1 MGMAKM
7 ADAPVLLVGDI
18 DRGGVFAQLYGTV
31 MLLDD
36 EEKSRIKGTI
46 INKFRGDVEILR
58 PGLDMIENLTNV
70 PVVGVVPYGHFMIDD
85 EDSLSE
91 RFENKTVNVI
101 DIAVVRFPRISNF
114 TDFNVFECIDGVSV
128 RYVNN
133 VSEIGNPDMIILPG
147 SKNTVADLLWMRENG
162 IETAVKKSKCP
173 IFGICGGYQ
182 MLGEKIT
189 DTDGVENGGS
199 VRGMGLLPMETE
211 FKTEKTRTIVN
222 GVFENM
228 TGTLKSLNA
237 VSYTH
242 LTLPTT

>member
-1 MGMAKM
+1 MKQDDIVNMGMAKM

-162 IETAVKKSKCP
+162 IEAAVKKK
-173 IFGICGGYQ
+173 
-182 MLGEKIT
+182 
-189 DTDGVENGGS
+189 
-199 VRGMGLLPMETE
+199 
-211 FKTEKTRTIVN
+211 
-222 GVFENM
+222 
-228 TGTLKSLNA
+228 
-237 VSYTH
+237 
-242 LTLPTT
+242 

>member
-1 MGMAKM
+1 
-7 ADAPVLLVGDI
+7 
-18 DRGGVFAQLYGTV
+18 
-31 MLLDD
+31 ML
-36 EEKSRIKGTI
+36 
-46 INKFRGDVEILR
+46 
-58 PGLDMIENLTNV
+58 

-162 IETAVKKSKCP
+162 IE
-173 IFGICGGYQ
+173 GG
-182 MLGEKIT
+182 G
-189 DTDGVENGGS
+189 
-199 VRGMGLLPMETE
+199 
-211 FKTEKTRTIVN
+211 
-222 GVFENM
+222 
-228 TGTLKSLNA
+228 
-237 VSYTH
+237 
-242 LTLPTT
+242 

>member
-1 MGMAKM
+1 
-7 ADAPVLLVGDI
+7 
-18 DRGGVFAQLYGTV
+18 

-147 SKNTVADLLWMRENG
+147 SKKYCCRPFVDEGKR
-162 IETAVKKSKCP
+162 
-173 IFGICGGYQ
+173 Y
-182 MLGEKIT
+182 
-189 DTDGVENGGS
+189 
-199 VRGMGLLPMETE
+199 
-211 FKTEKTRTIVN
+211 
-222 GVFENM
+222 
-228 TGTLKSLNA
+228 
-237 VSYTH
+237 
-242 LTLPTT
+242 

>member
-1 MGMAKM
+1 MY
-7 ADAPVLLVGDI
+7 
-18 DRGGVFAQLYGTV
+18 VF
-31 MLLDD
+31 
-36 EEKSRIKGTI
+36 RC
-46 INKFRGDVEILR
+46 
-58 PGLDMIENLTNV
+58 
-70 PVVGVVPYGHFMIDD
+70 
-85 EDSLSE
+85 
-91 RFENKTVNVI
+91 
-101 DIAVVRFPRISNF
+101 ISNF

-162 IETAVKKSKCP
+162 IEATVKKSKCP

-199 VRGMGLLPMETE
+199 VRGMGLLPMKTE

-228 TGTLKSLNA
+228 TGTLKSLNGTNLRDMKFIWVKVNL
-237 VSYTH
+237 VS
-242 LTLPTT
+242 LV

>member
-1 MGMAKM
+1 M
-7 ADAPVLLVGDI
+7 
-18 DRGGVFAQLYGTV
+18 
-31 MLLDD
+31 
-36 EEKSRIKGTI
+36 
-46 INKFRGDVEILR
+46 
-58 PGLDMIENLTNV
+58 
-70 PVVGVVPYGHFMIDD
+70 
-85 EDSLSE
+85 
-91 RFENKTVNVI
+91 
-101 DIAVVRFPRISNF
+101 
-114 TDFNVFECIDGVSV
+114 FECIDGVSV

-147 SKNTVADLLWMRENG
+147 SKNTVADLLWMRKNG
-162 IETAVKKSKCP
+162 IEAAVKKSKCP

-228 TGTLKSLNA
+228 TGTLKCISA
-237 VSYTH
+237 F
-242 LTLPTT
+242 